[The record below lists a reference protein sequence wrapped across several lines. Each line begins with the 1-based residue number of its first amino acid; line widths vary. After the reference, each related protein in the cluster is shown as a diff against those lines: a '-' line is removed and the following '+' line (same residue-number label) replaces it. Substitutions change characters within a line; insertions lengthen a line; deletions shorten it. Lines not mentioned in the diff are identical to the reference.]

1 MDWKRLV
8 KLMLPIRLRHGK
20 RIQRLIGGLVG
31 QTMTDAEI
39 AERHKDAMIK
49 TARMLG
55 QKMVVEQVLRE
66 RYGDGIEIRGQ
77 EDGLVVIF
85 GYETPAEDF
94 VRLCPDVAAGSA
106 RAVLI
111 TDVAG
116 TDVGCDFVVEVPPEV
131 DTDEVRELV
140 RGMVFAGVGFRVES

>member
-1 MDWKRLV
+1 MDWKIFV
-8 KLMLPIRLRHGK
+8 KLLLPIRLRHGK

-39 AERHKDAMIK
+39 AERYKREMVA

-66 RYGDGIEIRGQ
+66 RYGEVEIRGQ
-77 EDGLVVIF
+77 EDGRVVVF
-85 GYETPAEDF
+85 GYETPMGDY
-94 VRLCPDVAAGSA
+94 VQLYPDVSAGA
-106 RAVLI
+106 DAAVLI

-116 TDVGCDFVVEVPPEV
+116 TDVGCDFVVLVPV
-131 DTDEVRELV
+131 GADIDEVRGLV
-140 RGMVFAGVGFRVES
+140 RGMVMCGVGFRVIYL